1 MEMNVVASG
10 GLSPLAQ
17 RQGSPAAQAPQR
29 AMSSPS
35 ASSDSRMVRDLG
47 AVLDEL
53 GLSPQGED
61 GGGSSASIR
70 DSMEAFI
77 NTMMGALQQQQEQ
90 QLALQQQQRQ
100 EQEQRK
106 LALEASSENPLK
118 RDLER
123 LLEQLDQPG
132 EQGKAR
138 APGSENGQVTEN
150 GQVAENEQVAENKDL
165 NPLQSQLTKLLES
178 SGAAES
184 GVTLKEVLSGLA
196 SKLPNEPAER
206 KGYRVDTQV

>member
-17 RQGSPAAQAPQR
+17 RQGSLAAQVPER
-29 AMSSPS
+29 VTPSPS
-35 ASSDSRMVRDLG
+35 TGSDSRMVRDLG

-53 GLSPQGED
+53 GLSPKGAD

-70 DSMEAFI
+70 DSLEAFI
-77 NTMMGALQQQQEQ
+77 NTMMGSLQQQQEQ

-106 LALEASSENPLK
+106 LAIDDSSENPLR
-118 RDLER
+118 RDLDR
-123 LLEQLDQPG
+123 LLETLDQQG
-132 EQGKAR
+132 GQGKA
-138 APGSENGQVTEN
+138 SEQG
-150 GQVAENEQVAENKDL
+150 AEIEAV

-196 SKLPNEPAER
+196 SKLPSEPAER

>member
-1 MEMNVVASG
+1 MEINVVASG
-10 GLSPLAQ
+10 GLTPLSQ
-17 RQGSPAAQAPQR
+17 RQGSPAVQAQER
-29 AMSSPS
+29 AATSPS
-35 ASSDSRMVRDLG
+35 TGSDSRMVRDLG

-53 GLSPQGED
+53 GLSPQGESS
-61 GGGSSASIR
+61 GGGTVSIR
-70 DSMEAFI
+70 DSLEAFI
-77 NTMMGALQQQQEQ
+77 NTMMGSLQQQQEQ

-106 LALEASSENPLK
+106 LSIADSSENPLK

-123 LLEQLDQPG
+123 LLETLDQQG
-132 EQGKAR
+132 GQEKESEQG
-138 APGSENGQVTEN
+138 
-150 GQVAENEQVAENKDL
+150 AEREAV

-196 SKLPNEPAER
+196 SKLPSEPAER

>member
-29 AMSSPS
+29 ATPSPS
-35 ASSDSRMVRDLG
+35 ASSDSRMARDLG

-53 GLSPQGED
+53 GLSPKGDD

-90 QLALQQQQRQ
+90 QLALQQQQQQ
-100 EQEQRK
+100 EQEPRK

-132 EQGKAR
+132 EQGRAR
-138 APGSENGQVTEN
+138 AQGSENGQVTEN
-150 GQVAENEQVAENKDL
+150 GQVAENKEL

>member
-17 RQGSPAAQAPQR
+17 RQGSPAAQVPER
-29 AMSSPS
+29 ATPSPS

-53 GLSPQGED
+53 GLSPKGED
-61 GGGSSASIR
+61 SGGSSASIR

-77 NTMMGALQQQQEQ
+77 NTMMGALQKQQEQ

-106 LALEASSENPLK
+106 LALEGSSENPLK

-123 LLEQLDQPG
+123 LLEKLDQPG
-132 EQGKAR
+132 EQGSAR
-138 APGSENGQVTEN
+138 AQGSENGQVTEN
-150 GQVAENEQVAENKDL
+150 EPVAESKEV

>member
-1 MEMNVVASG
+1 MEINVVASG
-10 GLSPLAQ
+10 GLTPLAQ
-17 RQGSPAAQAPQR
+17 RQGSPAAQAQER
-29 AMSSPS
+29 AVTSPS
-35 ASSDSRMVRDLG
+35 TGSDSRMVRDLG

-61 GGGSSASIR
+61 SSGSRISIR
-70 DSMEAFI
+70 DSLEAFI

-106 LALEASSENPLK
+106 LAIADSSENPLK

-123 LLEQLDQPG
+123 LLETLDQQG
-132 EQGKAR
+132 GQGKESE
-138 APGSENGQVTEN
+138 PG
-150 GQVAENEQVAENKDL
+150 AEIEAV

>member
-10 GLSPLAQ
+10 ELSPLAQ
-17 RQGSPAAQAPQR
+17 RQGSPAAQVPER
-29 AMSSPS
+29 PTPSPS

-53 GLSPQGED
+53 GLSPKGED

-70 DSMEAFI
+70 DSMEVFI

-106 LALEASSENPLK
+106 LALEGSSENPLK

-123 LLEQLDQPG
+123 LLEKLDQPG
-132 EQGKAR
+132 EQGRAR
-138 APGSENGQVTEN
+138 AQGSENGQVTEN
-150 GQVAENEQVAENKDL
+150 EPVAESKEV
-165 NPLQSQLTKLLES
+165 NPLLSQLTKLLES

-196 SKLPNEPAER
+196 SKLPSEPADR

>member
-1 MEMNVVASG
+1 MEINVVASG

-17 RQGSPAAQAPQR
+17 RQGSPAVQAQER
-29 AMSSPS
+29 AATSPS
-35 ASSDSRMVRDLG
+35 TGSDSRMVRDLG

-53 GLSPQGED
+53 GLSSQGESR
-61 GGGSSASIR
+61 GSGASIK
-70 DSMEAFI
+70 DSLEAFI
-77 NTMMGALQQQQEQ
+77 NTMMDSLQQQQEQ

-106 LALEASSENPLK
+106 LAIADSSENPLK

-123 LLEQLDQPG
+123 LLEALEQQG
-132 EQGKAR
+132 GQGKESEQGVE
-138 APGSENGQVTEN
+138 SEAV
-150 GQVAENEQVAENKDL
+150 

-196 SKLPNEPAER
+196 SKLSSEPAER

>member
-29 AMSSPS
+29 ATPSPS

-53 GLSPQGED
+53 GLSPRGED

-70 DSMEAFI
+70 DSLEAFI

-118 RDLER
+118 RDLEH

-138 APGSENGQVTEN
+138 APGSENGQV
-150 GQVAENEQVAENKDL
+150 AENKEL

>member
-10 GLSPLAQ
+10 RLSPLAQ
-17 RQGSPAAQAPQR
+17 RQGSLAAQAPER
-29 AMSSPS
+29 ATLSSS
-35 ASSDSRMVRDLG
+35 TGSDSRMVRDLG
-47 AVLDEL
+47 AVLGEL
-53 GLSPQGED
+53 GLSPQGESS
-61 GGGSSASIR
+61 GGSSASIR
-70 DSMEAFI
+70 DSLEAFI
-77 NTMMGALQQQQEQ
+77 NTMMGSLQQQQEQ

-106 LALEASSENPLK
+106 LAIEGSSENPLK

-123 LLEQLDQPG
+123 LLETLDQQG
-132 EQGKAR
+132 EQGTE
-138 APGSENGQVTEN
+138 SEQGAETEA
-150 GQVAENEQVAENKDL
+150 V

-196 SKLPNEPAER
+196 SKLPSEPAER

>member
-1 MEMNVVASG
+1 MEINVVASG
-10 GLSPLAQ
+10 GLTPLAQ
-17 RQGSPAAQAPQR
+17 RQGSPAVQAQER
-29 AMSSPS
+29 AATSPS
-35 ASSDSRMVRDLG
+35 TGSDSRMVRDLG

-53 GLSPQGED
+53 GLSPQGESS
-61 GGGSSASIR
+61 GGGSVSIR
-70 DSMEAFI
+70 DSLEAFI
-77 NTMMGALQQQQEQ
+77 NTMMGSLQQQQEQ

-106 LALEASSENPLK
+106 LAIADSSENPLK

-123 LLEQLDQPG
+123 LLETLDQQG
-132 EQGKAR
+132 GQGKA
-138 APGSENGQVTEN
+138 SEQG
-150 GQVAENEQVAENKDL
+150 AETDAE
-165 NPLQSQLTKLLES
+165 NPLQSQLAKLLES

-196 SKLPNEPAER
+196 SKLPSETAER

>member
-1 MEMNVVASG
+1 MEINVVASG

-17 RQGSPAAQAPQR
+17 RQGTLAAQAPER
-29 AMSSPS
+29 ATPSSS
-35 ASSDSRMVRDLG
+35 TGSDSRMVRDLG

-53 GLSPQGED
+53 GLSPQGESS
-61 GGGSSASIR
+61 GGGTVSIR
-70 DSMEAFI
+70 DSLEAFI
-77 NTMMGALQQQQEQ
+77 NTMMGSLQQQQEQ

-106 LALEASSENPLK
+106 LAIADSSENPLK
-118 RDLER
+118 QDLER
-123 LLEQLDQPG
+123 LLETLEQQG
-132 EQGKAR
+132 GQGKESEQGAE
-138 APGSENGQVTEN
+138 SEAV
-150 GQVAENEQVAENKDL
+150 
-165 NPLQSQLTKLLES
+165 NPLQNQLTKLLES

-196 SKLPNEPAER
+196 SKLPSETAER

>member
-1 MEMNVVASG
+1 MEINVVASG

-17 RQGSPAAQAPQR
+17 RQGSLAAQAPER
-29 AMSSPS
+29 ATPSSS
-35 ASSDSRMVRDLG
+35 TGSDSRMVRDLG

-53 GLSPQGED
+53 GLSPQGESS
-61 GGGSSASIR
+61 GGSSISIR
-70 DSMEAFI
+70 DSLEGFI

-106 LALEASSENPLK
+106 LAIDDSSENPLK
-118 RDLER
+118 RDLDR
-123 LLEQLDQPG
+123 LLETLDQKG
-132 EQGKAR
+132 GQGKESEQGAE
-138 APGSENGQVTEN
+138 SEAV
-150 GQVAENEQVAENKDL
+150 

>member
-10 GLSPLAQ
+10 GLSPLTQ

-29 AMSSPS
+29 ATPSPS
-35 ASSDSRMVRDLG
+35 ASSDSRMARDLG

-53 GLSPQGED
+53 GLSPKGED

-90 QLALQQQQRQ
+90 QQQLALQQQQRQ

-106 LALEASSENPLK
+106 LALVDSSEDPLK

-123 LLEQLDQPG
+123 LLETLDKQG

-138 APGSENGQVTEN
+138 AQGSENGQVTEN
-150 GQVAENEQVAENKDL
+150 EQVAENKEL

>member
-1 MEMNVVASG
+1 MEINVVASG
-10 GLSPLAQ
+10 GPSPLAQ
-17 RQGSPAAQAPQR
+17 RQGSPAVQAQER
-29 AMSSPS
+29 AATSPS
-35 ASSDSRMVRDLG
+35 TGSDSRIVRDLG

-53 GLSPQGED
+53 GLSPKGAD
-61 GGGSSASIR
+61 GGGSSISIR
-70 DSMEAFI
+70 DSLEAFI
-77 NTMMGALQQQQEQ
+77 NTMMGSLQQQQEQ

-106 LALEASSENPLK
+106 LAIADSSENPLK

-123 LLEQLDQPG
+123 LLETLDQQG
-132 EQGKAR
+132 GQEKESEQG
-138 APGSENGQVTEN
+138 
-150 GQVAENEQVAENKDL
+150 AEREAV

-184 GVTLKEVLSGLA
+184 GGTLKEVLSGLA

-206 KGYRVDTQV
+206 KGYRVDTLV

>member
-1 MEMNVVASG
+1 MEINVVASG
-10 GLSPLAQ
+10 GLSPLSQ
-17 RQGSPAAQAPQR
+17 RQGSPAVQAPER
-29 AMSSPS
+29 AASSPS
-35 ASSDSRMVRDLG
+35 TGSDSRMVRDLG

-53 GLSPQGED
+53 GLSPKGED
-61 GGGSSASIR
+61 SSGSSISIR
-70 DSMEAFI
+70 DSLEAFI
-77 NTMMGALQQQQEQ
+77 NTMMGSLQQQQEQ

-106 LALEASSENPLK
+106 LAIADSSENPLK

-123 LLEQLDQPG
+123 LLETLDQQG
-132 EQGKAR
+132 RQGKESEQG
-138 APGSENGQVTEN
+138 
-150 GQVAENEQVAENKDL
+150 AEREAV

>member
-17 RQGSPAAQAPQR
+17 RQGSLAAQAPER
-29 AMSSPS
+29 ATPSSS
-35 ASSDSRMVRDLG
+35 TGSDSRMVRDLG

-53 GLSPQGED
+53 GLSPKGAD
-61 GGGSSASIR
+61 GGGSSISIR
-70 DSMEAFI
+70 DSLEGFI

-106 LALEASSENPLK
+106 LAIDDSSENPLK
-118 RDLER
+118 RDLDR
-123 LLEQLDQPG
+123 LLETLDQQG
-132 EQGKAR
+132 KQGKESEQG
-138 APGSENGQVTEN
+138 
-150 GQVAENEQVAENKDL
+150 AEIEAV

-178 SGAAES
+178 SGAAER

>member
-1 MEMNVVASG
+1 MEINVVASG

-17 RQGSPAAQAPQR
+17 RQGSPAVQAQER
-29 AMSSPS
+29 AVTSPS
-35 ASSDSRMVRDLG
+35 TGGDSRMVRDLG

-53 GLSPQGED
+53 GLSPQGESR
-61 GGGSSASIR
+61 GGGTVSIR
-70 DSMEAFI
+70 DSLEAFI
-77 NTMMGALQQQQEQ
+77 NTMMGSLQQQQEQ

-106 LALEASSENPLK
+106 LAIADSSENPLK

-123 LLEQLDQPG
+123 LLETLDQQG
-132 EQGKAR
+132 GQEKESEQG
-138 APGSENGQVTEN
+138 
-150 GQVAENEQVAENKDL
+150 AEREAV

-178 SGAAES
+178 SGAAER

-196 SKLPNEPAER
+196 SKLPSETAER

>member
-1 MEMNVVASG
+1 MEINVVASG

-17 RQGSPAAQAPQR
+17 RQGSPAVQTQER
-29 AMSSPS
+29 AATSPS
-35 ASSDSRMVRDLG
+35 TGSDSRMVRDLG

-61 GGGSSASIR
+61 SSGGGISIR
-70 DSMEAFI
+70 DSLEAFI
-77 NTMMGALQQQQEQ
+77 NTMMGSLQQQQEQ

-106 LALEASSENPLK
+106 LAIADSSENPLK

-123 LLEQLDQPG
+123 LQETLDQQG
-132 EQGKAR
+132 GQEKESEQG
-138 APGSENGQVTEN
+138 
-150 GQVAENEQVAENKDL
+150 AEREAV

-196 SKLPNEPAER
+196 SKLPSETAER

>member
-1 MEMNVVASG
+1 MEINVVASG
-10 GLSPLAQ
+10 GFSPLAQ
-17 RQGSPAAQAPQR
+17 QQGSPAVQAQER
-29 AMSSPS
+29 AATSPS
-35 ASSDSRMVRDLG
+35 TGSDSLVRDLS

-53 GLSPQGED
+53 GLSPQGESS
-61 GGGSSASIR
+61 GGGTVSIR
-70 DSMEAFI
+70 DSLEAFI
-77 NTMMGALQQQQEQ
+77 NTMMGSLQQQQEQ

-106 LALEASSENPLK
+106 LAIADSSENPLK

-123 LLEQLDQPG
+123 LLETLDQQG
-132 EQGKAR
+132 GQGKESEQGAE
-138 APGSENGQVTEN
+138 SEAV
-150 GQVAENEQVAENKDL
+150 
-165 NPLQSQLTKLLES
+165 NPLQNQLTKLLES

-184 GVTLKEVLSGLA
+184 GVTLKEVLSGVV

>member
-17 RQGSPAAQAPQR
+17 RQGSPAAQVPER
-29 AMSSPS
+29 PTPSPS

-53 GLSPQGED
+53 GLLPKGED

-106 LALEASSENPLK
+106 LALEGSSEDPLK

-123 LLEQLDQPG
+123 LLEKLDQPG
-132 EQGKAR
+132 EQGRAR
-138 APGSENGQVTEN
+138 AQGSESGQVTEN
-150 GQVAENEQVAENKDL
+150 EPVAESKEV

-196 SKLPNEPAER
+196 SKLPNESAER

>member
-1 MEMNVVASG
+1 MEINVVASG
-10 GLSPLAQ
+10 GLSPLSQ
-17 RQGSPAAQAPQR
+17 RQGSRAVQAQERAAT
-29 AMSSPS
+29 SPS
-35 ASSDSRMVRDLG
+35 TGSDSRMVRDLG

-61 GGGSSASIR
+61 SSGGGISIR
-70 DSMEAFI
+70 DSLEAFI
-77 NTMMGALQQQQEQ
+77 NTMMGSLQQQQEQ

-106 LALEASSENPLK
+106 LAIADSSENPLK

-123 LLEQLDQPG
+123 LLETLDQQG
-132 EQGKAR
+132 GQGKESE
-138 APGSENGQVTEN
+138 PG
-150 GQVAENEQVAENKDL
+150 AEIEAV

>member
-1 MEMNVVASG
+1 MEINVVASG

-17 RQGSPAAQAPQR
+17 RQGSPAVQAQER
-29 AMSSPS
+29 AVTSPS
-35 ASSDSRMVRDLG
+35 TGGDSRMVRDLG

-53 GLSPQGED
+53 GLSPKGAD

-70 DSMEAFI
+70 DSLEAFI
-77 NTMMGALQQQQEQ
+77 NTMMGSLQQQQEQ

-106 LALEASSENPLK
+106 LAIADSSENPLK

-123 LLEQLDQPG
+123 LLETLDQQG
-132 EQGKAR
+132 GQGKA
-138 APGSENGQVTEN
+138 SEQG
-150 GQVAENEQVAENKDL
+150 AEIEAV
-165 NPLQSQLTKLLES
+165 NPLQSQLTKLLEN

-196 SKLPNEPAER
+196 SKLPSEPAER

>member
-1 MEMNVVASG
+1 MEINVVASG

-17 RQGSPAAQAPQR
+17 RQGSLAAQAPER
-29 AMSSPS
+29 ATPSSS
-35 ASSDSRMVRDLG
+35 TGSDSRMVRDLG

-53 GLSPQGED
+53 GLSPQGESRS
-61 GGGSSASIR
+61 GGSTSIR
-70 DSMEAFI
+70 DSLEAFI
-77 NTMMGALQQQQEQ
+77 NTMMGSLQQQQEQ

-100 EQEQRK
+100 KQEQRK
-106 LALEASSENPLK
+106 LAIDDSSENPLK

-123 LLEQLDQPG
+123 LLETLDQKG
-132 EQGKAR
+132 GQGK
-138 APGSENGQVTEN
+138 GSEQEVETDA
-150 GQVAENEQVAENKDL
+150 V

>member
-17 RQGSPAAQAPQR
+17 RQGALAVQAPER
-29 AMSSPS
+29 VTPSPS
-35 ASSDSRMVRDLG
+35 TGSDSRMVRDLG

-53 GLSPQGED
+53 GLSPKGAD

-70 DSMEAFI
+70 DSLEAFI
-77 NTMMGALQQQQEQ
+77 NTMMGSLQQQQDQ

-106 LALEASSENPLK
+106 LAIDDSSENPLK
-118 RDLER
+118 RDLDR
-123 LLEQLDQPG
+123 LLETLDQQG
-132 EQGKAR
+132 GQGKA
-138 APGSENGQVTEN
+138 SEQG
-150 GQVAENEQVAENKDL
+150 AEIEAV

-178 SGAAES
+178 SGAAER

>member
-1 MEMNVVASG
+1 MEINVVASG

-17 RQGSPAAQAPQR
+17 RQGSPAVQAQER
-29 AMSSPS
+29 AVTSPS
-35 ASSDSRMVRDLG
+35 TGGDSRMVRDLG

-53 GLSPQGED
+53 GLSPQGESS
-61 GGGSSASIR
+61 GGGTVSIR
-70 DSMEAFI
+70 DSLEAFI
-77 NTMMGALQQQQEQ
+77 NTMMGSLQQQQEQ

-106 LALEASSENPLK
+106 LAIADSSENPLK

-123 LLEQLDQPG
+123 LLETLDQQG
-132 EQGKAR
+132 GQEKESEQG
-138 APGSENGQVTEN
+138 
-150 GQVAENEQVAENKDL
+150 AEREAV

-196 SKLPNEPAER
+196 SKLPSETAER

>member
-1 MEMNVVASG
+1 MEINVVASG

-17 RQGSPAAQAPQR
+17 RQGTLAAQAPER
-29 AMSSPS
+29 ATPSSS
-35 ASSDSRMVRDLG
+35 TGSDSRMVRDLG

-53 GLSPQGED
+53 GLSPQGESS
-61 GGGSSASIR
+61 GGGTVSIR
-70 DSMEAFI
+70 DSLEAFI
-77 NTMMGALQQQQEQ
+77 NTMMGSLQQQQEQ

-106 LALEASSENPLK
+106 LAIADSSENPLK

-123 LLEQLDQPG
+123 LLETLDQQG
-132 EQGKAR
+132 GQEKESEQG
-138 APGSENGQVTEN
+138 
-150 GQVAENEQVAENKDL
+150 AEREAV

>member
-29 AMSSPS
+29 ATPSPS
-35 ASSDSRMVRDLG
+35 ASSDSRMARDLG

-70 DSMEAFI
+70 DSLEAFI

-132 EQGKAR
+132 EQGRAR
-138 APGSENGQVTEN
+138 AQGSENGQVTEN
-150 GQVAENEQVAENKDL
+150 KEL

>member
-1 MEMNVVASG
+1 MEINVVASG
-10 GLSPLAQ
+10 GLTPLSQ
-17 RQGSPAAQAPQR
+17 RQGSPAVQAQER
-29 AMSSPS
+29 AATSPS
-35 ASSDSRMVRDLG
+35 TGSDSRMVRDLG

-53 GLSPQGED
+53 GLSPQGESS
-61 GGGSSASIR
+61 GGGTVSIR
-70 DSMEAFI
+70 DSLEAFI
-77 NTMMGALQQQQEQ
+77 NTMMGSLQQQQEQ

-106 LALEASSENPLK
+106 LSIADSSENPLK

-123 LLEQLDQPG
+123 LLETLDQQG
-132 EQGKAR
+132 GQEKESEQG
-138 APGSENGQVTEN
+138 
-150 GQVAENEQVAENKDL
+150 AEREAV

-184 GVTLKEVLSGLA
+184 GVPLKEVLSGLA
-196 SKLPNEPAER
+196 SKLPSEPAER